1 VEAIAF
7 AWPLAKPTMQHLI
20 EVLMSGLVSGC
31 YYAALATALSLVFGI
46 SKIVNFAHGEFVMV
60 GGFCYLLGLPYVGPL
75 GAEVF
80 AFFVPAAIA
89 LLFHGLIF
97 RRRSL
102 ASTDA
107 LSLGEYQLIT
117 TFALGMFLLNLVLM
131 LFGPEIRSVSAALT
145 VPRIRT
151 EFFSI
156 SSERLAGL
164 LQCVALLLAVHLFL
178 AKTSIGRLLRAASQ
192 NANAI
197 STLGVDSERFERL
210 AFSAG
215 CGLAGLAG
223 AFIAPVF
230 SVYPESGA
238 VFALKCFVVV
248 VLGGFGSFTG
258 TIAGGLLLGV
268 IEAFSGALIST
279 AYKDAFGFLT
289 LLVVLFIRPHGLS
302 GERAR
307 GV

>member
-1 VEAIAF
+1 
-7 AWPLAKPTMQHLI
+7 MQHLI
-20 EVLMSGLVSGC
+20 EVFLSGLVSGC

-46 SKIVNFAHGEFVMV
+46 SKVVNFAHGEFVMV
-60 GGFCYLLGLPYVGPL
+60 GGFCYLLGIPYI
-75 GAEVF
+75 GAFGGELF
-80 AFFVPAAIA
+80 AFVVAAVIA
-89 LLFHGLIF
+89 YVFHGLVF

-102 ASTDA
+102 TGNDT

-117 TFALGMFLLNLVLM
+117 TFALGMFLLNLALM
-131 LFGPEIRSVSAALT
+131 LFGPDIRSVSAALSL
-145 VPRIRT
+145 PRIRT
-151 EFFSI
+151 EIFSI

-164 LQCVALLLAVHLFL
+164 LQCVALLIAVHFFL
-178 AKTSIGRLLRAASQ
+178 AKTPIGRLLRAASQ

-230 SVYPESGA
+230 AVYPEAGA
-238 VFALKCFVVV
+238 AFVLKCFVVV

-258 TIAGGLLLGV
+258 TIAGGFLLGL
-268 IEAFSGALIST
+268 IEAFGGALVST
-279 AYKDAFGFLT
+279 AYKDAFGFAT
-289 LLVVLFIRPHGLS
+289 LLVVLFVQPHGLF
-302 GERAR
+302 GERTR

>member
-1 VEAIAF
+1 
-7 AWPLAKPTMQHLI
+7 MQHLL
-20 EVLMSGLVSGC
+20 EVLLSGLVSGC
-31 YYAALATALSLVFGI
+31 YYAALAASLSLVFGI
-46 SKIVNFAHGEFVMV
+46 SKVVNFAHGEFVMV
-60 GGFCYLLGLPYVGPL
+60 GGFSYLLTIPFIGTFG
-75 GAEVF
+75 GEVL
-80 AFFVPAAIA
+80 AFVAAAAIA
-89 LLFHGLIF
+89 YVFHGLVF
-97 RRRSL
+97 HRRSL
-102 ASTDA
+102 ASTNV

-117 TFALGMFLLNLVLM
+117 TFALGMFLLNLALM
-131 LFGPEIRSVSAALT
+131 LFGPDIRSVPSA
-145 VPRIRT
+145 VSIPRIRS

-156 SSERLAGL
+156 SGERLAGL
-164 LQCVALLLAVHLFL
+164 LQCVAMLLAVHLFL

-192 NANAI
+192 NSNAI
-197 STLGVDSERFERL
+197 ATLGVDAERFERL

-230 SVYPESGA
+230 AVYPESGA
-238 VFALKCFVVV
+238 AFALKCFVVV

-258 TIAGGLLLGV
+258 TIAGGLLLGI

-279 AYKDAFGFLT
+279 AYKDAFGFAT
-289 LLVVLFIRPHGLS
+289 LLVVLFIRPHGLL

>member
-1 VEAIAF
+1 
-7 AWPLAKPTMQHLI
+7 MQHLL
-20 EVLMSGLVSGC
+20 EVLLSGLVSGC
-31 YYAALATALSLVFGI
+31 YYAALAAALSLVFGI
-46 SKIVNFAHGEFVMV
+46 SKVVNFAHGEFVMV
-60 GGFCYLLGLPYVGPL
+60 GGFCYVLGIPHVGPI
-75 GAEVF
+75 GAELF
-80 AFFVPAAIA
+80 AFVAAAAIA
-89 LLFHGLIF
+89 FAFHGLIF

-102 ASTDA
+102 ASADV

-117 TFALGMFLLNLVLM
+117 TFALGMFLLNLALM
-131 LFGPEIRSVSAALT
+131 LFGPEIRSVPAAISL
-145 VPRIRT
+145 PRIRT
-151 EFFSI
+151 AFFSI

-164 LQCVALLLAVHLFL
+164 LQCLALLLAVHLFL

-210 AFSAG
+210 AFSGG
-215 CGLAGLAG
+215 CGLAGLVG

-230 SVYPESGA
+230 AVYPESGA
-238 VFALKCFVVV
+238 AFALKCFVVV

-279 AYKDAFGFLT
+279 AYKDAFGFAT
-289 LLVVLFIRPHGLS
+289 LVVVLFIRPHGLF